1 MKKIRKSLV
10 AVILTFT
17 VVTGTVSGGYQM
29 VMAASIAVPTA
40 ASVLESILL
49 SFGIMLLPSALIS
62 DASNPSWWED
72 GSAALDPYYEQLEKE
87 YNLVRY
93 QVINGGG
100 GNPQPSPSPEP
111 GVTPVP
117 GDIPTF
123 SELVAPALAG
133 GAISWASG
141 AWETMGKAISN
152 WWDRVL
158 GRVESNPSDPEQIA
172 PVLTSNYPYFILYSH
187 QSSYDNFEQLYTFR
201 SGSCLCPSKS
211 DSNNTSVLHR
221 SWIMY
226 KREFNN
232 SNSNFTEKDRWGGNS
247 DFVIKTSCKFCG
259 DKFKFYTNLPY
270 FSTYEEGF
278 AWRNSVENSF
288 IKKEEIWVHPDLEN
302 TYQNNGKFE
311 YPQQAPTPLQIPSPD
326 QLAETIKKLNPEINP
341 DYTPEMAPSYI
352 QELIQQLQK
361 DPSVDPDPNP
371 DPQPTGSPDP
381 NPDPQPT
388 GSPDPQPTG
397 SPDPS
402 PDEELNPYKTDLTK
416 VFPFCIPFD
425 LIHLLRVFDAEPQAP
440 VFEFPLDLELDNPFT
455 GKKVIDYHHIFKV
468 DMKDYE
474 PVVKILRIFQVIFF
488 VIALMMITRQQMI
501 KG

>member
-10 AVILTFT
+10 AVILTVT

-152 WWDRVL
+152 WWDSL
-158 GRVESNPSDPEQIA
+158 FGRISPDPLLSQDCLNIINENQANGYVYYRYSTYESSH
-172 PVLTSNYPYFILYSH
+172 ILYLCGPGSFIFGSRGDDFSFTKFVQYNKNRNDSSFVLH
-187 QSSYDNFEQLYTFR
+187 STGNSSY
-201 SGSCLCPSKS
+201 GSSA
-211 DSNNTSVLHR
+211 
-221 SWIMY
+221 Y
-226 KREFNN
+226 
-232 SNSNFTEKDRWGGNS
+232 
-247 DFVIKTSCKFCG
+247 
-259 DKFKFYTNLPY
+259 DKLNTNLPY
-270 FSTYEEGF
+270 FSTYQEGL
-278 AWRNSVENSF
+278 AWSKSVLNNP
-288 IKKEEIWVHPDLEN
+288 IKKEDIWVHPDLEN